1 MLELYLDNLQIIT
14 NSSIE
19 IFFQNGK
26 KQEILNFLLIS
37 FNLIKKKI
45 EDNPFASEIEKG
57 DNDNYL
63 IKASII
69 IHNICFFCYDEFNSR
84 YSATVSESIKSF
96 LSETQSIFEE
106 ILKFLFEVG
115 IFFPNTNNKD
125 LIITNVLFPIIVVSP
140 KVN

>member
-1 MLELYLDNLQIIT
+1 MQIIT

-69 IHNICFFCYDEFNSR
+69 IHNICFFCYDEFNAR
-84 YSATVSESIKSF
+84 YSLTVSENIKSF
-96 LSETQSIFEE
+96 LSETQPIFEE
-106 ILKFLFEVG
+106 ILKFLFEIG

-140 KVN
+140 KVKEILFHY